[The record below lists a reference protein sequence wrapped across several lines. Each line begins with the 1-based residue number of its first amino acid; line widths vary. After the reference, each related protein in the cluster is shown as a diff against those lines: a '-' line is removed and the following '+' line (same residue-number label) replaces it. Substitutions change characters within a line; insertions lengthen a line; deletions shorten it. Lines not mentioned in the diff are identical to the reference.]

1 MTPPDRVRDPR
12 PRPAIGLRVLAVPPV
27 PATAVRDC
35 LSRLPAR
42 QVLNRVG
49 GLLLWLPR
57 LGITVLPHEPVA
69 GGWVCTLVAL
79 DSALS
84 GWLPTGAFE
93 VSDLEVRT
101 AIATRNPWLPTADLS
116 AAEFGDAWQI
126 RLTCHSGHHLR
137 LGVALLSGLD
147 PATLSVDVSDPA
159 IRSRAGYRHPAGF
172 AQACRRLREAG
183 LLRALFD
190 DTRTPA
196 VDGRTCRYGLALP
209 PVPAADWV
217 GR

>member
-1 MTPPDRVRDPR
+1 MTPPDQVHHRR

-35 LSRLPAR
+35 LTRLPTR
-42 QVLNRVG
+42 QVVDRVG

-57 LGITVLPHEPVA
+57 LGITALPHEPVT
-69 GGWVCTLVAL
+69 GGWVCTLLAL
-79 DSALS
+79 DAAPP

-93 VSDLEVRT
+93 ISDLEIRT

-126 RLTCHSGHHLR
+126 RLACHGGSLR

-147 PATLSVDVSDPA
+147 PATLTVDIGDPA
-159 IRSRAGYRHPAGF
+159 IRTRAGYRHPAGF
-172 AQACRRLREAG
+172 AHACHRLHQAG

-190 DTRTPA
+190 EPRTPS
-196 VDGRTCRYGLALP
+196 VDAGPCRYGLALP
-209 PVPAADWV
+209 PVAAADWTS
-217 GR
+217 R